1 MKFALLDW
9 MGLGSTPE
17 LTPPIPVVQ
26 TPIYSELPMDDQD
39 FRDIVAEFIARLQER
54 MATLA
59 QLQSAHN
66 WDAIKPVIHWLKGAG
81 GSVGFPILTALSL
94 QIELALEADNLAK
107 ADQILCELLQTAPR
121 ISMPPRTTFNG

>member
-9 MGLGSTPE
+9 MGLGATPE
-17 LTPPIPVVQ
+17 LAPPISVVP

-54 MATLA
+54 MAELA
-59 QLQSAHN
+59 QLQSKHS
-66 WDAIKPVIHWLKGAG
+66 WEDIKPIIHWLKGAG

-94 QIELALEADNLAK
+94 QIELALEANDISKGEQVLR
-107 ADQILCELLQTAPR
+107 ELLQTAPR
-121 ISMPPRTTFNG
+121 ISMPPRTSSNG